1 MTHFREEQIQRK
13 KDRRR
18 KMILDRRAEREALA
32 QEIHEWEETVLFRGK
47 KEHMKAIW
55 EVILWHS
62 AVKVSDLLNMTIVS
76 RCYHLLVQ
84 SESCVVSA

>member
-1 MTHFREEQIQRK
+1 MTQLREEQIQRK

-47 KEHMKAIW
+47 KEHMKAMW

-62 AVKVSDLLNMTIVS
+62 AVKVSLLKKLNMTIVS
-76 RCYHLLVQ
+76 LCNRL
-84 SESCVVSA
+84 